1 MSSFVGSASRALSI
15 RPFSIRSS
23 SGAAVHCRAFG
34 RLLASLLLLLA
45 ALLMTTP
52 PAQSQSREAA
62 LEACRAS
69 VGRPI
74 VGPCMRSGGD
84 LETCRA
90 RATPAVRQC
99 MMNRMGGGGFGGGGG
114 AQEAAAGSRSRTA
127 RAAEAPAKRETK
139 RAAKPA
145 VVMPAAAAVA
155 ALAPAAI
162 APAPAAPPANDR
174 ITVTGGRR
182 VALVIGNSNYGHVP
196 VLPNAANDAK
206 ALQRE
211 LTEAGFQS
219 VTMKLDLK
227 REEFV
232 VALSEFAQVADNA
245 DWAVIYY
252 SGHGIEYKGTNYLIP
267 TDARL
272 RVDRDID
279 LESIDIGKVL
289 SAAESARRLRLV
301 VLDACRN
308 NPFLDQMKRTVATR
322 SLTRGLARTE
332 PDAGTL
338 IVYSAKHGELA
349 LDGDGDNSPFAI
361 ALLRRLKTPNLEI
374 RRLFDLVRDD
384 VLLATAKKQQPYSYG
399 SLSGS
404 EDFYFTTR

>member
-1 MSSFVGSASRALSI
+1 MINFPRSI
-15 RPFSIRSS
+15 TPPFFPMRSS

-34 RLLASLLLLLA
+34 RLLAALLLLVLTLLESAPQA
-45 ALLMTTP
+45 A
-52 PAQSQSREAA
+52 AQSREAA
-62 LEACRAS
+62 LQACRAR

-74 VGPCMRSGGD
+74 VGPCMRAGGN
-84 LETCRA
+84 LESCRA
-90 RATPAVRQC
+90 RASPAVRQC
-99 MMNRMGGGGFGGGGG
+99 MANTFGGGFGGGDGRT
-114 AQEAAAGSRSRTA
+114 QEAAAGRRARTA
-127 RAAEAPAKRETK
+127 RVAEAPKRRE
-139 RAAKPA
+139 AAKPA
-145 VVMPAAAAVA
+145 KAAAAAVPTA
-155 ALAPAAI
+155 VTPLAPAAI
-162 APAPAAPPANDR
+162 APSITAPTNDR
-174 ITVTGGRR
+174 VAVTGGRR

-206 ALQRE
+206 ALHRE

-219 VTMKLDLK
+219 VTLKLDLR
-227 REEFV
+227 REDLV
-232 VALSEFAQVADNA
+232 VALSEFAQIADNA
-245 DWAVIYY
+245 DCAVIYY
-252 SGHGIEYKGTNYLIP
+252 SGHGIEYKGNNYLIP
-267 TDARL
+267 IDARL

-322 SLTRGLARTE
+322 ALTRGLARAE

-349 LDGDGDNSPFAI
+349 LDGDGDNSPFAL

-384 VLLATAKKQQPYSYG
+384 VLLATNKKQQPYSYG

-404 EDFYFTTR
+404 EDFFFLAR

>member
-1 MSSFVGSASRALSI
+1 V
-15 RPFSIRSS
+15 
-23 SGAAVHCRAFG
+23 
-34 RLLASLLLLLA
+34 LATLLLLFM
-45 ALLMTTP
+45 ALLESAP
-52 PAQSQSREAA
+52 HAKAQSREAA
-62 LEACRAS
+62 LEACRAR

-74 VGPCMRSGGD
+74 VGPCMRAGGD
-84 LETCRA
+84 LESCRA

-99 MMNRMGGGGFGGGGG
+99 MMNTFGGGGLG
-114 AQEAAAGSRSRTA
+114 GGGGRLQEAAASGRARTA
-127 RAAEAPAKRETK
+127 RVAEAPKR
-139 RAAKPA
+139 RDAAKPSKT
-145 VVMPAAAAVA
+145 AVA
-155 ALAPAAI
+155 AAPPAVPAIAPAAI
-162 APAPAAPPANDR
+162 TPPTNDR
-174 ITVTGGRR
+174 VAVTGGRR

-196 VLPNAANDAK
+196 VLPNAANDAR
-206 ALQRE
+206 ALHRE
-211 LTEAGFQS
+211 LMEAGFQS
-219 VTMKLDLK
+219 VTLKLDLR
-227 REEFV
+227 REDLV

-252 SGHGIEYKGTNYLIP
+252 SGHGIEYKGNNYLIP
-267 TDARL
+267 IDARL

-322 SLTRGLARTE
+322 ALTRGLARTE

-349 LDGDGDNSPFAI
+349 LDGDGDNSPFAL

-384 VLLATAKKQQPYSYG
+384 VLSATNKKQQPYSYG

-404 EDFYFTTR
+404 EDFFFTAR

>member
-1 MSSFVGSASRALSI
+1 
-15 RPFSIRSS
+15 
-23 SGAAVHCRAFG
+23 
-34 RLLASLLLLLA
+34 
-45 ALLMTTP
+45 
-52 PAQSQSREAA
+52 
-62 LEACRAS
+62 
-69 VGRPI
+69 
-74 VGPCMRSGGD
+74 
-84 LETCRA
+84 
-90 RATPAVRQC
+90 
-99 MMNRMGGGGFGGGGG
+99 
-114 AQEAAAGSRSRTA
+114 
-127 RAAEAPAKRETK
+127 
-139 RAAKPA
+139 
-145 VVMPAAAAVA
+145 
-155 ALAPAAI
+155 
-162 APAPAAPPANDR
+162 
-174 ITVTGGRR
+174 
-182 VALVIGNSNYGHVP
+182 VIGNSNYGHVP

-206 ALQRE
+206 ALHRE

-227 REEFV
+227 REDLV
-232 VALSEFAQVADNA
+232 VALSEFAQAADNA
-245 DWAVIYY
+245 DWAVVYY

-267 TDARL
+267 VDARL

-279 LESIDIGKVL
+279 LESVDIGKVL

-384 VLLATAKKQQPYSYG
+384 VLVATNKKQQPYSYG

-404 EDFYFTTR
+404 EDFFFTTR

>member
-1 MSSFVGSASRALSI
+1 MFSFTGFQRRDISAF
-15 RPFSIRSS
+15 FSLRSPP
-23 SGAAVHCRAFG
+23 GAAVHCRAFG
-34 RLLASLLLLLA
+34 HVLASLALLLVALA
-45 ALLMTTP
+45 DSA
-52 PAQSQSREAA
+52 PAQAQSREAA
-62 LEACRAS
+62 LEACRAR

-99 MMNRMGGGGFGGGGG
+99 MMNTYAGGGGG
-114 AQEAAAGSRSRTA
+114 GGGRMQEASAGGRARTA
-127 RAAEAPAKRETK
+127 RATEAPARREA
-139 RAAKPA
+139 RPPKPA
-145 VVMPAAAAVA
+145 AAAPAAAVA

-162 APAPAAPPANDR
+162 APAVVAPDR

-206 ALQRE
+206 ALHRE

-227 REEFV
+227 REDLV
-232 VALSEFAQVADNA
+232 VALSEFAQAADNA
-245 DWAVIYY
+245 DWAVVYY

-267 TDARL
+267 IDARL

-279 LESIDIGKVL
+279 LESVDIGKVL

-384 VLLATAKKQQPYSYG
+384 VLVATNKKQQPYSYG

-404 EDFYFTTR
+404 EDFFFTTR

>member
-1 MSSFVGSASRALSI
+1 MSSLINFPRNTLSPSFPM
-15 RPFSIRSS
+15 RSPPKRSS

-34 RLLASLLLLLA
+34 RLLAALLLLVLTLLESAPQA
-45 ALLMTTP
+45 A
-52 PAQSQSREAA
+52 AQSREAA
-62 LEACRAS
+62 LQACRAR

-74 VGPCMRSGGD
+74 VGPCMRAGGN
-84 LETCRA
+84 LESCRA
-90 RATPAVRQC
+90 RASPAVRQC
-99 MMNRMGGGGFGGGGG
+99 MANTFGGGFGGR
-114 AQEAAAGSRSRTA
+114 ARTA
-127 RAAEAPAKRETK
+127 RAAEAPKRRET
-139 RAAKPA
+139 AKPEA
-145 VVMPAAAAVA
+145 AAAAVPA
-155 ALAPAAI
+155 AVTALAPAAI
-162 APAPAAPPANDR
+162 APSITAPTNDR
-174 ITVTGGRR
+174 VAVTGGRR

-206 ALQRE
+206 ALHRE

-219 VTMKLDLK
+219 VTLKLDLR
-227 REEFV
+227 REDLV
-232 VALSEFAQVADNA
+232 VALSEFAQIADNA

-252 SGHGIEYKGTNYLIP
+252 SGHGIEYKGNNYLIP
-267 TDARL
+267 IDARL

-279 LESIDIGKVL
+279 LESIDIGKLL

-308 NPFLDQMKRTVATR
+308 NPFLDQMKRTVAMR
-322 SLTRGLARTE
+322 ALTRGLARAE

-349 LDGDGDNSPFAI
+349 LDGDGDNSPFAL

-384 VLLATAKKQQPYSYG
+384 VLLATNKKQQPYSYG

-404 EDFYFTTR
+404 EDFFFLAR

>member
-1 MSSFVGSASRALSI
+1 MINFPRSI
-15 RPFSIRSS
+15 TPPFFPMRSS

-34 RLLASLLLLLA
+34 RLLAALLLLVV
-45 ALLMTTP
+45 ALLESAP
-52 PAQSQSREAA
+52 QAAAQSREAA
-62 LEACRAS
+62 LDACRAR

-74 VGPCMRSGGD
+74 VGPCRRAGGD
-84 LETCRA
+84 LESCRA
-90 RATPAVRQC
+90 RASPAVRQC
-99 MMNRMGGGGFGGGGG
+99 MANTFGGGFGGGDGRT
-114 AQEAAAGSRSRTA
+114 QEAAAGGRARTP
-127 RAAEAPAKRETK
+127 RVAEAPKRREM
-139 RAAKPA
+139 AKPA
-145 VVMPAAAAVA
+145 KAAAAAVPPTVT

-162 APAPAAPPANDR
+162 APSITAPTNDR
-174 ITVTGGRR
+174 VAVTGGRR

-206 ALQRE
+206 ALHRE
-211 LTEAGFQS
+211 LTEAGIQS
-219 VTMKLDLK
+219 VTLKLDLR
-227 REEFV
+227 REDLV
-232 VALSEFAQVADNA
+232 VALSEFAEIADNA

-252 SGHGIEYKGTNYLIP
+252 SGHGIEYKGNNYLIP
-267 TDARL
+267 IDARL

-279 LESIDIGKVL
+279 LESIDISKVL

-322 SLTRGLARTE
+322 ALTRGLARAE

-349 LDGDGDNSPFAI
+349 LDGDGDNSPFAL

-384 VLLATAKKQQPYSYG
+384 VLLATNRKQQPYSYG

-404 EDFYFTTR
+404 EDFFFLAR

>member
-1 MSSFVGSASRALSI
+1 MFSFIGSAAPPPSPPPSHR
-15 RPFSIRSS
+15 FS
-23 SGAAVHCRAFG
+23 SGATGHCRAFG
-34 RLLASLLLLLA
+34 RLMALLLLA
-45 ALLMTTP
+45 LLVTHS
-52 PAQSQSREAA
+52 AQAQEFEAA
-62 LEACRAS
+62 LQACQAT
-69 VGRPI
+69 VGRA
-74 VGPCMRSGGD
+74 VGGPCVRGGGTV
-84 LETCRA
+84 EICRE
-90 RATPAVRQC
+90 RAQPAVRRC
-99 MMNRMGGGGFGGGGG
+99 IVETLRRGGGGRTQQASTAPRLRSTETA
-114 AQEAAAGSRSRTA
+114 AQRPTA
-127 RAAEAPAKRETK
+127 

-145 VVMPAAAAVA
+145 AAPKAAAAVA
-155 ALAPAAI
+155 AVAPAAI
-162 APAPAAPPANDR
+162 APAIAATTIFSGNDR

-219 VTMKLDLK
+219 VMLKLDLK
-227 REEFV
+227 REDLV
-232 VALSEFAQVADNA
+232 VALGEFAQIADNA

-252 SGHGIEYKGTNYLIP
+252 SGHGIEYKGNNYLIP
-267 TDARL
+267 VDARL

-322 SLTRGLARTE
+322 SITRGLARTE

-349 LDGDGDNSPFAI
+349 LDGDGDNSPFAL

-384 VLLATAKKQQPYSYG
+384 VLLATNKKQQPYSYG

>member
-1 MSSFVGSASRALSI
+1 MAAL
-15 RPFSIRSS
+15 
-23 SGAAVHCRAFG
+23 
-34 RLLASLLLLLA
+34 LLLLLA
-45 ALLMTTP
+45 SMLVMAP
-52 PAQSQSREAA
+52 PAQAQSREAA
-62 LEACRAS
+62 LEACRAR

-99 MMNRMGGGGFGGGGG
+99 MMNTMGGGGMGGGSFAGRGG
-114 AQEAAAGSRSRTA
+114 MREASATTRTRNTETAARR
-127 RAAEAPAKRETK
+127 
-139 RAAKPA
+139 AKPA
-145 VVMPAAAAVA
+145 AAPKAAAAVA
-155 ALAPAAI
+155 AVAPAAI
-162 APAPAAPPANDR
+162 APAIAATTNLPGNDR
-174 ITVTGGRR
+174 VAVTGGRR

-219 VTMKLDLK
+219 VTLKLDLK
-227 REEFV
+227 REDLV
-232 VALSEFAQVADNA
+232 VALGEFAQIADNA

-252 SGHGIEYKGTNYLIP
+252 SGHGIEYKGNNYLIP
-267 TDARL
+267 IDARL

-349 LDGDGDNSPFAI
+349 LDGDGDNSPFAL

-384 VLLATAKKQQPYSYG
+384 VLLATNKKQQPYSYG

>member
-1 MSSFVGSASRALSI
+1 MIAFMLLFVALLESV
-15 RPFSIRSS
+15 PQAEAQSH
-23 SGAAVHCRAFG
+23 AAVLESCRA
-34 RLLASLLLLLA
+34 
-45 ALLMTTP
+45 
-52 PAQSQSREAA
+52 
-62 LEACRAS
+62 RA
-69 VGRPI
+69 GRPI
-74 VGPCMRSGGD
+74 VGACLRAGGD
-84 LETCRA
+84 LESCRE
-90 RATPAVRQC
+90 RAGPAVRQC
-99 MMNRMGGGGFGGGGG
+99 MKTSMGDAFYGPVSGGRGS
-114 AQEAAAGSRSRTA
+114 QEASATSRTRTA
-127 RAAEAPAKRETK
+127 RATEAPTRREAPPK
-139 RAAKPA
+139 QGAVKPA
-145 VVMPAAAAVA
+145 VAAV
-155 ALAPAAI
+155 APAAI
-162 APAPAAPPANDR
+162 APAPAAPASNDR

-227 REEFV
+227 REDFV

>member
-1 MSSFVGSASRALSI
+1 MYSLINFPRSTTSPSFPMRS
-15 RPFSIRSS
+15 PPKRSS

-34 RLLASLLLLLA
+34 RLLAALLLLVL
-45 ALLMTTP
+45 ALLESAP
-52 PAQSQSREAA
+52 QAAAQSREAA
-62 LEACRAS
+62 LDACRAR

-74 VGPCMRSGGD
+74 VGPCMRAGGD
-84 LETCRA
+84 LESCRA
-90 RATPAVRQC
+90 RASPAVRQC
-99 MMNRMGGGGFGGGGG
+99 MANTFGGGFGGGGM
-114 AQEAAAGSRSRTA
+114 QEAAAGGRARTA
-127 RAAEAPAKRETK
+127 RVAEAPKRRE
-139 RAAKPA
+139 AAKPA
-145 VVMPAAAAVA
+145 KAAAAAVPTA
-155 ALAPAAI
+155 VTPLAPAAI
-162 APAPAAPPANDR
+162 APSITAPTNDR
-174 ITVTGGRR
+174 VAVTGGRR

-206 ALQRE
+206 ALHRE

-219 VTMKLDLK
+219 VTLKLDLR
-227 REEFV
+227 REDLV
-232 VALSEFAQVADNA
+232 VALSEFAQIADNA
-245 DWAVIYY
+245 DWAVMYY
-252 SGHGIEYKGTNYLIP
+252 SGHGIEYKGNNYLIP
-267 TDARL
+267 IDARL

-308 NPFLDQMKRTVATR
+308 NPFLDQMKRTVAMR
-322 SLTRGLARTE
+322 ALTRGLARAE

-349 LDGDGDNSPFAI
+349 LDGDGDNSPFAL

-384 VLLATAKKQQPYSYG
+384 VLLATNKKQQPYSYG

-404 EDFYFTTR
+404 EDFFFLAR